1 MIAIFGSF
9 EKKESILSDFIAIVL
24 RNLEERSIFAAE
36 NKTNLTKFY

>member
-9 EKKESILSDFIAIVL
+9 EKKESILSDFVAIVL

-36 NKTNLTKFY
+36 NKTILTKFY